1 MSVLQ
6 YRYFLGTVMS
16 NLQFNQVNLNAL
28 ATVSDEG
35 RHLSRV
41 LSFADGHQKI
51 LGYLMGQEGAIFHLN
66 INNQSSERLEII
78 QGECQIAIGDDGEP
92 AYYREGQSVVL
103 DLGAK
108 LLITATCP
116 VQYVRH
122 LEG

>member
-1 MSVLQ
+1 
-6 YRYFLGTVMS
+6 MS

-41 LSFADGHQKI
+41 LSFSDGHQKI
-51 LGYLMGQEGAIFHLN
+51 LGYLMGQEGANFHLN
-66 INNQSSERLEII
+66 INNQSSERLEIV
-78 QGECQIAIGDDGEP
+78 QGECQIKIGDEGEF
-92 AYYREGQSVVL
+92 ARYREGQSVVL

-116 VQYVRH
+116 VQYIRH